1 MKAQLVT
8 FLFLLSS
15 SLATFAQD
23 TGTIKGKV
31 VDEISQEPIPFANVV
46 VQGSQLG
53 SATDIDGNFQI
64 NKVPFGYQKLEVS
77 AVGYA
82 PKTSTDVLVTKANTP
97 YIEIGLS
104 ATATQLK
111 EVVVQTSK
119 FKKTEES
126 PVSLQ
131 TLGVEEIERNPG
143 GNRDISRVIQSL
155 PGVASTSSFRNDI
168 IIRGGAPNENRF
180 YLDGVEVPVIN
191 HFQTQGSSGGP
202 VGIINVN
209 FIREVDFYSGAFPAN
224 RGNALSSVLEFKQ
237 KDGNKEDWKFR
248 GTLGSSDVGL
258 TADGPIGENTTFIG
272 SIRRSYLQFL
282 FQALRLPFL
291 PTFTDSQFK
300 LKHKIN
306 DKNQITFIGLG
317 AYDEFRL
324 NESVNDGIDDPE
336 ELERNNF
343 ILGNIPVN
351 EQWNYTVGAVYK
363 HFGKNSFQTLVA
375 SRNHLN
381 NQSFKYEGND
391 DSSEENLIQDY
402 NSTEIENKLRFENDS
417 RFGSYKL
424 NIGANLEQAIY
435 TNSTFLRR
443 ATLAGPQVTDFSSEI
458 DLVRYGLFGQISRP
472 VLDNRLTLSLG
483 FRLDG
488 NSFSEDMSNPLDQFS
503 PRFSA
508 SYSITDRWS
517 INFNTG
523 RYFQLPPF
531 TVLGFRNSEGDLVN
545 KENEVKYIQ
554 SDHIVG
560 GVQFNPT
567 NSTKITVEG
576 FFKDYSQY
584 PFSLTDS
591 ISLANLGADFGVIGN
606 ESVASISE
614 GRSYGVEFLAQKR
627 STSGWYG
634 IVAYTLVRSEFKD
647 KNGDYISS
655 SWDSRH
661 IVSLTGGRK
670 FKKNWELGLRWRF
683 VDGQPFTPFDVQASA
698 LRTNWDL
705 RGNALPNYNLLNTQR
720 VPAFH
725 QLDIRVD
732 KVWYFKKWSLNL
744 YLDIQN
750 LYNFQAQEQD
760 ILLPETNSNGDFVID
775 SEDTDRYEMKTLPN
789 TAGNVL
795 PTIGVI
801 VDF

>member
-77 AVGYA
+77 VVGYA

>member
-15 SLATFAQD
+15 SLVVFAQD
-23 TGTIKGKV
+23 AGTIKGKV

-64 NKVPFGYQKLEVS
+64 DKVPFGYQKLEVS
-77 AVGYA
+77 VVGYA

-97 YIEIGLS
+97 YIEIALS
-104 ATATQLK
+104 ASATQLK

-155 PGVASTSSFRNDI
+155 PGVASTTSFRNDI

-237 KDGNKEDWKFR
+237 KDGNKEEWKFR

-300 LKHKIN
+300 IKHKIN

-317 AYDEFRL
+317 AYDEFQL

-363 HFGKNSFQTLVA
+363 HFGKNSFQTFVA

-381 NQSFKYEGND
+381 NQSFKYEDND
-391 DSSEENLIQDY
+391 DSSEDNLIQDY

-443 ATLAGPQVTDFSSEI
+443 ATPSGPEITDFSSEI

-472 VLDNRLTLSLG
+472 ILDNRLTLSLG

-523 RYFQLPPF
+523 RYFQLPPY
-531 TVLGFRNSEGDLVN
+531 TVLGFRNQEGELVN
-545 KENEVKYIQ
+545 QDNEVKYIQ

-584 PFSLTDS
+584 PFSLNDS

-606 ESVASISE
+606 EAVASISE

-634 IVAYTLVRSEFKD
+634 IIAYTLVRSEFKD
-647 KNGDYISS
+647 KNGDYVSS

-683 VDGQPFTPFDVQASA
+683 VDGQPFTPFDLQASS
-698 LRTNWDL
+698 LRTNWDV
-705 RGNALPNYNLLNTQR
+705 RGNALPNYDLLNSQR

-760 ILLPETNSNGDFVID
+760 ILLPVTGPNGAFLIDQDNTNN
-775 SEDTDRYEMKTLPN
+775 YEMKRLPN

>member
-1 MKAQLVT
+1 MKTSVL
-8 FLFLLSS
+8 FLFFSFFLSL
-15 SLATFAQD
+15 SLYAQE
-23 TGTIKGKV
+23 TGSISGKV
-31 VDEISQEPIPFANVV
+31 VDEISQEPVPFANVV
-46 VQGSQLG
+46 VQGTQIG
-53 SATDIDGNFQI
+53 AATDLDGKFTI
-64 NKVPFGYQKLEVS
+64 EKVPFGYQKLEVS
-77 AVGYA
+77 AVGFA
-82 PKTSTDVLVTKANTP
+82 PKTSTDVLVTKASSP
-97 YIEIGLS
+97 YIEIEMA
-104 ATATQLK
+104 ATTTQLK

-126 PVSLQ
+126 PLSLQ

-143 GNRDISRVIQSL
+143 GNRDISKVIQSL
-155 PGVASTSSFRNDI
+155 PGVASTTSFRNDI
-168 IIRGGAPNENRF
+168 IIRGGSPNENRF

-237 KDGNKEDWKFR
+237 KDGNNENWNFR
-248 GTLGSSDVGL
+248 GTLGSSDIGL

-282 FQALRLPFL
+282 FQALKLPFL

-300 LKHKIN
+300 LKHKFN
-306 DKNQITFIGLG
+306 NKNQITFIGLG
-317 AYDEFRL
+317 AFDEFRL
-324 NESVNDGIDDPE
+324 NESVNDGIDDPD

-363 HFGKNSFQTLVA
+363 HFGEKSFQTIVL

-381 NQSFKYEGND
+381 NQAYKYEGND
-391 DSSEENLIQDY
+391 ESSEDNLVLDY
-402 NSTEIENKLRFENDS
+402 NSVEIENKLRIENDS
-417 RFGSYKL
+417 RLGVYKL
-424 NIGANLEQAIY
+424 NVGVNLDQAIY
-435 TNSTFLRR
+435 TNSTFRKN
-443 ATLAGPQVTDFSSEI
+443 ATVQGVQIVDFDSEI
-458 DLVRYGLFGQISRP
+458 DLLRYGLFGQVSRP
-472 VLDNRLTLSLG
+472 VLNSRLTLSFG

-488 NSFSEDMSNPLDQFS
+488 NSFSSDMANPLDQFS

-508 SYSITDRWS
+508 SYSLTDRWS
-517 INFNTG
+517 LNFNTG
-523 RYFQLPPF
+523 RYFQLPPY
-531 TVLGFRNSEGDLVN
+531 TVLGYRDIEGSLVN
-545 KENEVKYIQ
+545 KENDVKYIQ
-554 SDHIVG
+554 SDHLVA

-567 NSTKITVEG
+567 SSSKITVEG
-576 FFKDYSQY
+576 FYKLYNQY
-584 PFSLTDS
+584 PFSLRDS

-606 ESVASISE
+606 EPVSSTSE
-614 GRSYGVEFLAQKR
+614 GRSYGVEFLAQQR
-627 STSGWYG
+627 SAKGWYG

-647 KNGDYISS
+647 KNNEYVAS

-670 FKKNWELGLRWRF
+670 FKNNWELGLRWRY
-683 VDGQPFTPFDVQASA
+683 VDGQPYTPYNISASA
-698 LRTNWDL
+698 LRSNWDA
-705 RGNALPNYNLLNTQR
+705 RGNALPNYNLLNAER

-732 KVWYFKKWSLNL
+732 KVWYFSKWSLNV

-750 LYNFQAQEQD
+750 LYNFQAKEQD
-760 ILLPETNSNGDFVID
+760 ILLPVSNPDGSFQID
-775 SEDTDRYEMKTLPN
+775 DQDPNRYEMKTIEN
-789 TAGNVL
+789 TAGSII
-795 PTIGVI
+795 PTTGII
-801 VDF
+801 IDF

>member
-1 MKAQLVT
+1 MKTSVL
-8 FLFLLSS
+8 FLFFSFFLSL
-15 SLATFAQD
+15 SLYAQE
-23 TGTIKGKV
+23 TGSISGKV
-31 VDEISQEPIPFANVV
+31 VDEISQEPVPFANVV
-46 VQGSQLG
+46 VQGTQIG
-53 SATDIDGNFQI
+53 AATDLDGKFTI
-64 NKVPFGYQKLEVS
+64 EKVPFGYQKLEVS
-77 AVGYA
+77 AVGFA
-82 PKTSTDVLVTKANTP
+82 PKTSTDVLVTKASSP
-97 YIEIGLS
+97 YIEIELT
-104 ATATQLK
+104 ATTTQLK

-126 PVSLQ
+126 PLSLQ

-143 GNRDISRVIQSL
+143 GNRDISKVIQSL
-155 PGVASTSSFRNDI
+155 PGVASTTSFRNDI
-168 IIRGGAPNENRF
+168 IIRGGSPNENRF

-237 KDGNKEDWKFR
+237 KDGNNENWNFR

-258 TADGPIGENTTFIG
+258 TADGPIGEKTTFIG

-282 FQALRLPFL
+282 FQALKLPFL

-300 LKHKIN
+300 LKHKFN
-306 DKNQITFIGLG
+306 NKNQITFIGLG
-317 AYDEFRL
+317 AFDEFRL
-324 NESVNDGIDDPE
+324 NESVNDGIDDPD

-363 HFGKNSFQTLVA
+363 HFGEKSFQTIVL

-381 NQSFKYEGND
+381 NQAYKYEGND
-391 DSSEENLIQDY
+391 ESSEDNLVLDY
-402 NSTEIENKLRFENDS
+402 NSVEIENKLRIENDS
-417 RFGSYKL
+417 RLGVYKL
-424 NIGANLEQAIY
+424 NVGVNLDQAIY
-435 TNSTFLRR
+435 TNSTFRKNASVQGVR
-443 ATLAGPQVTDFSSEI
+443 IIDFDSEI
-458 DLVRYGLFGQISRP
+458 DLLRYGIFGQVSRP
-472 VLDNRLTLSLG
+472 VFNSRLTLSLG

-488 NSFSEDMSNPLDQFS
+488 NSFSSDMANPLDQFS

-508 SYSITDRWS
+508 SYSLTDRWS
-517 INFNTG
+517 LNFNTG
-523 RYFQLPPF
+523 RYFQLPPY
-531 TVLGFRNSEGDLVN
+531 TILGYRDMQGSLVN
-545 KENEVKYIQ
+545 KENNVKYIQ
-554 SDHIVG
+554 SDHLVA

-567 NSTKITVEG
+567 SSSKITVEG
-576 FFKDYSQY
+576 FYKLYSQY

-606 ESVASISE
+606 ESVSSTSE
-614 GRSYGVEFLAQKR
+614 GRSYGVEFLAQQR
-627 STSGWYG
+627 SAKGWYG

-647 KNGDYISS
+647 KNNEFVAS

-670 FKKNWELGLRWRF
+670 FKNNWELGLRWRY
-683 VDGQPFTPFDVQASA
+683 VDGQPFTPYNVSASA
-698 LRTNWDL
+698 LRSNWDA
-705 RGNALPNYNLLNTQR
+705 RGNALPNYNLLNAER

-725 QLDIRVD
+725 QLDVRID
-732 KVWYFKKWSLNL
+732 KVWYFSKWSLNV

-750 LYNFQAQEQD
+750 LYNFQAKEQD
-760 ILLPETNSNGDFVID
+760 ILLPVSNPDGSFEID
-775 SEDTDRYEMKTLPN
+775 DQDPNRYEMKTIEN
-789 TAGNVL
+789 TAGSII
-795 PTIGVI
+795 PTTGII
-801 VDF
+801 IDF

>member
-155 PGVASTSSFRNDI
+155 PGVASTTSFRNDI

-443 ATLAGPQVTDFSSEI
+443 ATLAGPQVTDFTSEI

>member
-15 SLATFAQD
+15 SLAAFAQD

-77 AVGYA
+77 VVGYA

>member
-77 AVGYA
+77 VVGYA

-443 ATLAGPQVTDFSSEI
+443 ATLAGPQVTDFTSEI

>member
-15 SLATFAQD
+15 SLAAFAQD

>member
-1 MKAQLVT
+1 MKTSVL
-8 FLFLLSS
+8 FLFFSFFLSL
-15 SLATFAQD
+15 SLYAQE
-23 TGTIKGKV
+23 TGSISGKV
-31 VDEISQEPIPFANVV
+31 VDEISQEPVPFANVV
-46 VQGSQLG
+46 VQGTQIG
-53 SATDIDGNFQI
+53 AATDLDGKFTI
-64 NKVPFGYQKLEVS
+64 EKVPFGYQKLEVS
-77 AVGYA
+77 AVGFA
-82 PKTSTDVLVTKANTP
+82 PKTSTDVLVTKASSP
-97 YIEIGLS
+97 YIEIELT
-104 ATATQLK
+104 ATTTQLK

-126 PVSLQ
+126 PLSLQ

-143 GNRDISRVIQSL
+143 GNRDISKVIQSL
-155 PGVASTSSFRNDI
+155 PGVASTTSFRNDI
-168 IIRGGAPNENRF
+168 IIRGGSPNENRF

-237 KDGNKEDWKFR
+237 KDGNNENWNFR

-282 FQALRLPFL
+282 FQALKLPFL

-300 LKHKIN
+300 LKHKFN
-306 DKNQITFIGLG
+306 NKNQITFIGLG
-317 AYDEFRL
+317 AFDEFRL
-324 NESVNDGIDDPE
+324 NESVNDGIDDPD

-363 HFGKNSFQTLVA
+363 HFGEKSFQTIVL

-381 NQSFKYEGND
+381 NQAYKYEGND
-391 DSSEENLIQDY
+391 ESSEDNLVLDY
-402 NSTEIENKLRFENDS
+402 NSVEIENKLRIENDS
-417 RFGSYKL
+417 RLGVYKL
-424 NIGANLEQAIY
+424 NVGVNLDQAIY
-435 TNSTFLRR
+435 TNSTFRKN
-443 ATLAGPQVTDFSSEI
+443 ATVQGLQIIDFDSEI
-458 DLVRYGLFGQISRP
+458 DLLRYGIFGQVSRP
-472 VLDNRLTLSLG
+472 VFNSRLTLSLG

-488 NSFSEDMSNPLDQFS
+488 NSFSSDMANPLDQFS

-508 SYSITDRWS
+508 SYSLTDRWS
-517 INFNTG
+517 LNFNTG
-523 RYFQLPPF
+523 RYFQLPPY
-531 TVLGFRNSEGDLVN
+531 TILGYRDMQGSLVN
-545 KENEVKYIQ
+545 KENNVKYIQ
-554 SDHIVG
+554 SDHLVA

-567 NSTKITVEG
+567 SSSKITVEG
-576 FFKDYSQY
+576 FYKLYSQY

-606 ESVASISE
+606 ESVSSTSE
-614 GRSYGVEFLAQKR
+614 GRSYGVEFLAQQR
-627 STSGWYG
+627 SAKGWYG

-647 KNGDYISS
+647 KNNEFVAS

-670 FKKNWELGLRWRF
+670 FKNNWELGLRWRY
-683 VDGQPFTPFDVQASA
+683 VDGQPFTPYNVSASA
-698 LRTNWDL
+698 LRSNWDA
-705 RGNALPNYNLLNTQR
+705 RGNALPNYNLLNAER

-725 QLDIRVD
+725 QLDVRID
-732 KVWYFKKWSLNL
+732 KVWYFSKWSLNV

-750 LYNFQAQEQD
+750 LYNFQAKEQD
-760 ILLPETNSNGDFVID
+760 ILLPVSNPDGSFEID
-775 SEDTDRYEMKTLPN
+775 DQDPNRYEMKTIEN
-789 TAGNVL
+789 TAGSII
-795 PTIGVI
+795 PTTGII
-801 VDF
+801 IDF